1 MNDNFTDDVPRSVD
15 NVPEAAAQPV
25 APAKSGFIAAS
36 IPVAQDP
43 PIPVANSAPED
54 DSPGKRSESQ
64 SGQPEAW
71 QLPAAPL
78 GFAEHE
84 AETKS
89 MPPTDGSEPLD
100 ESPGGGDSWWKS
112 GRTVWQ
118 LVRARAILYS
128 GLVAVA
134 LLGLAVLSG
143 VIYVWWVTRDLPSV
157 EALRNYNPPVTTR
170 VYAGDGTVLGEYAR
184 ERRVFVPI
192 AFVPKL
198 VVEAFTSA
206 EDRNFFNHPG
216 IDPSG
221 MLRAALKDIGKVV
234 TGRRPEGASTI
245 TQQVARNFL
254 LNSDVKI
261 ARKIREVILALRI
274 DSTYSKEQILE
285 LYLNEIN
292 LGQNSYGVAA
302 AALNYFGKSLDQ
314 LDIAEVA
321 FLASL
326 PKAPSHYDPRFHHQA
341 AVDRRNWVIGQMEE
355 NGYITEE
362 QANAAMAEPLNA
374 ETRPLGS
381 QTEDANYFVE
391 EVRRQLYAKY
401 GAQELYDGGLQVR
414 SSLDT
419 RLQNYAV
426 NALRMGL
433 VRYDR
438 RHGWR
443 GATSRIDVN
452 ADWRTTLKS
461 VANNSGIDTWRVA
474 VVLGFGAQKIVRIGL
489 ADGTEGQIPFTELTW
504 ARKELPNAL
513 VGAQPSKPQD
523 VLKVGDVIYVEAIDN
538 KGNFGLRQ
546 VPEVNGGI
554 VAMDPHTGRVLALSG
569 GFSYAS
575 SQYDRAMQALRQP
588 GSAFKPFVY
597 AAALDN
603 GFTPVAKILD
613 APFCMQQG
621 PGLPM
626 WCPENFEKKFIGLA
640 TMRRGIELSKNLMT
654 VRLAQAVGMDK
665 IVPYAES
672 FGVYDHLDPLLANAL
687 GSTGTTLL
695 RMTTGYSE
703 FVNGGKKITPS
714 LVDRIQDRNGKT
726 IWQHDQ
732 RACDGC
738 NDPNWKGQS
747 EPLLADTREQII
759 DPRTAYQI
767 VSFLQGV
774 VEHGTGQIVLQVG
787 KPLAGKTGTSN
798 DSRDTW
804 FVGFSPDLAC
814 GVYVGF
820 DNPRTL
826 GRLEQGATVAAPI
839 FRDFMKGALENVPP
853 TPFRVPPG
861 IEFVTVDRLTG
872 AVEPDGTPGSIQ
884 EAFKVGTAPGD
895 PGAPPTIVIG
905 GDVPTG
911 PTTTSPTGVEQGTGG
926 LY

>member
-1 MNDNFTDDVPRSVD
+1 M
-15 NVPEAAAQPV
+15 PEDRNMAGGPVAEPPLGPPKPGLLPPQGLLPV
-25 APAKSGFIAAS
+25 APQGFS
-36 IPVAQDP
+36 AQADEPPLDLSQFEEPPKRRDP
-43 PIPVANSAPED
+43 PAIDRPP
-54 DSPGKRSESQ
+54 PGEPSQ
-64 SGQPEAW
+64 S
-71 QLPAAPL
+71 L
-78 GFAEHE
+78 
-84 AETKS
+84 
-89 MPPTDGSEPLD
+89 
-100 ESPGGGDSWWKS
+100 SWRA
-112 GRTVWQ
+112 RTV
-118 LVRARAILYS
+118 LY
-128 GLVAVA
+128 G
-134 LLGLAVLSG
+134 GLAAAVLLIVASLAV
-143 VIYVWWVTRDLPSV
+143 VIYIWSVTRDLPSV
-157 EALRNYNPPVTTR
+157 EALQNYTPPVTTR

-184 ERRVFVPI
+184 ERRIFVPI

-198 VVEAFTSA
+198 VIEAFTSA

-221 MLRAALKDIGKVV
+221 MLRAAVKDIGKVV
-234 TGRRPEGASTI
+234 QGRRPEGASTI

-254 LNSDVKI
+254 LNSNVNFS
-261 ARKIREVILALRI
+261 RKIREVVLALRI
-274 DSTYSKEQILE
+274 DSTYSKEKILE

-292 LGQNSYGVAA
+292 LGQNSYGVGA
-302 AALNYFGKSLDQ
+302 AALNYFDKSLDD

-341 AVDRRNWVIGQMEE
+341 ALDRRNWVIGQMED

-362 QANAAMAEPLNA
+362 QAKAAVAEPLDAN
-374 ETRPLGS
+374 TRPLGS

-401 GAQELYDGGLQVR
+401 GEQALYDGGLQVR

-419 RLQNYAV
+419 GLQNYAV

-443 GATSRIDVN
+443 GAFSNINVEG
-452 ADWRTTLKS
+452 DWRTTLKS
-461 VANNSGIDTWRVA
+461 AANQSGIDSWRVA
-474 VVLGFGAQKIVRIGL
+474 VVLAYLPDRSVRIGL
-489 ADGTEGQIPFTELTW
+489 GDGTTAQAPFSELAW
-504 ARKELPNAL
+504 ARRELKDAD
-513 VGAQPSKPQD
+513 VGPAPVKPQD
-523 VLKVGDVIYVEAIDN
+523 VVKIGDLIYVEPLDVQP
-538 KGNFGLRQ
+538 KSGPRLYGLRQ

-603 GFTPVAKILD
+603 GFTPVDKVLD
-613 APFCMQQG
+613 APFVIEQG
-621 PGLPM
+621 PGLPL
-626 WCPENFEKKFIGLA
+626 WRPENFEQKFIGLA
-640 TMRRGIELSKNLMT
+640 TLRRGIVLSKNLMT

-665 IVPYAES
+665 IVPYANR
-672 FGVYDHLDPLLANAL
+672 FGVYDHLEPLLANAL
-687 GSTGTTLL
+687 GSTATTLL

-726 IWQHDQ
+726 IWRHDQ

-738 NDPNWKGQS
+738 NQPRWSSQS
-747 EPLLADTREQII
+747 EPMLSDTREQII

-767 VSFLQGV
+767 VSLLQGV
-774 VEHGTGQIVLQVG
+774 VEYGTGRSVAAVG

-798 DSRDTW
+798 ESRDTW

-826 GRLEQGATVAAPI
+826 GKVEQGATVAAPI
-839 FRDFMKGALENVPP
+839 FRDFIKGALANVPP

-861 IEFVTVDRLTG
+861 IEFVPVDRLTG
-872 AVEPDGTPGSIQ
+872 AVVPEGTPGSIE
-884 EAFKVGTAPGD
+884 EAFKSGTAPGD
-895 PGAPPTIVIG
+895 PGAPPPMTIG
-905 GDVPTG
+905 GDTPTG
-911 PTTTSPTGVEQGTGG
+911 PNATNPSEVGEGTGG